1 MSLRRA
7 MLAAMFLGIALPA
20 RATSP
25 FEQEDPSVAAANQ
38 AYAKGEYDKALR
50 GYEDALIRMPDDP
63 RLAYDRGNA
72 LYKLGRREEAR
83 QSFLTAL
90 GASETSLKAQDYF
103 NLGNALWDLDKKDEA
118 AQAYQRA
125 LLLDPSFDDARHNL
139 ELLLQPPP
147 PQDGGPPDAGK
158 QDGGQDGGSGDGG
171 GQQSNS
177 PDGGQGDGG
186 PSDGGQGKGSQG
198 QQGQDGGEE
207 DAGSQQQPPQDQDGG
222 AQPQPKPQQEQD
234 AGVGNEHNTQQANAA
249 PLDQQ
254 QAQQLLDALR
264 QREKNFQLWKFRIKK
279 QRAKDVD
286 KDW

>member
-1 MSLRRA
+1 LSLRRA
-7 MLAAMFLGIALPA
+7 MLAAMVLGIALPA
-20 RATSP
+20 RATNP
-25 FEQEDPSVAAANQ
+25 FEREDPSVAAANQ
-38 AYAKGEYDKALR
+38 AYAKGEFDKALR

-72 LYKLGRREEAR
+72 LYKLGRRDEAR
-83 QSFLTAL
+83 QAYLTAL
-90 GASETSLKAQDYF
+90 GSGETSLKAQDYF
-103 NLGNALWDLDKKDEA
+103 NLGNALWDLEKKDEA

-147 PQDGGPPDAGK
+147 PQDGGTPDAGK
-158 QDGGQDGGSGDGG
+158 NDGGQADGGGQQPSSPDGGSGDGG
-171 GQQSNS
+171 PG
-177 PDGGQGDGG
+177 DGGQ
-186 PSDGGQGKGSQG
+186 DGGQGKGG
-198 QQGQDGGEE
+198 GQDQQQQ
-207 DAGSQQQPPQDQDGG
+207 DAGEGDAGEQPQPQDQDGG
-222 AQPQPKPQQEQD
+222 AQPKPREGQD
-234 AGVGNEHNTQQANAA
+234 AGSAGNEHNPQEANAA

-279 QRAKDVD
+279 QHAKDVE

>member
-7 MLAAMFLGIALPA
+7 MLTALALSIALPA

-25 FEQEDPSVAAANQ
+25 FEQEDPAVTEANK
-38 AYAKGEYDKALR
+38 AYAKGEFDKALR

-63 RLAYDRGNA
+63 RLAFDRGNA

-83 QSFLTAL
+83 QAYLTAL
-90 GASETSLKAQDYF
+90 GSGEASLKSQDYF

-118 AQAYQRA
+118 AQAFQRA

-147 PQDGGPPDAGK
+147 PQDGGTPDAGN
-158 QDGGQDGGSGDGG
+158 G
-171 GQQSNS
+171 
-177 PDGGQGDGG
+177 DGGQGDGG
-186 PSDGGQGKGSQG
+186 GEQPSSPDGGSKGDGGQGDGGGSKGSQG
-198 QQGQDGGEE
+198 QNG
-207 DAGSQQQPPQDQDGG
+207 DAGPQEPPPEEQDGG
-222 AQPQPKPQQEQD
+222 AQPQPQPKEGQD
-234 AGVGNEHNTQQANAA
+234 AGAGNEHNVQEANAA

-264 QREKNFQLWKFRIKK
+264 QREKNFQLWKFRMKK
-279 QRAKDVD
+279 QRAKDVE

>member
-7 MLAAMFLGIALPA
+7 MLAAVFLGIALPA

-25 FEQEDPSVAAANQ
+25 FEQEDPGVAAANQ
-38 AYAKGEYDKALR
+38 AYAKGEFDKALR
-50 GYEDALIRMPDDP
+50 GYEDALLRMPDDA
-63 RLAYDRGNA
+63 RLAYDRGSA

-83 QSFLTAL
+83 QAFLTAL
-90 GASETSLKAQDYF
+90 GSSETSLKAQDYF
-103 NLGNALWDLDKKDEA
+103 NLGNALWDLEKKDEA

-147 PQDGGPPDAGK
+147 PQDGGTPDAGNK
-158 QDGGQDGGSGDGG
+158 
-171 GQQSNS
+171 
-177 PDGGQGDGG
+177 DGGQGDGG
-186 PSDGGQGKGSQG
+186 GEKPSNPDGGQGDAGTGDGGQDGGKGSQG
-198 QQGQDGGEE
+198 QRGQDGGQQ
-207 DAGSQQQPPQDQDGG
+207 DAGAQPPPQDQDAG
-222 AQPQPKPQQEQD
+222 AQPQPQPREQD
-234 AGVGNEHNTQQANAA
+234 AGVGNEHNPQEARAE
-249 PLDQQ
+249 PLNEQ

>member
-1 MSLRRA
+1 VSLKRA
-7 MLAAMFLGIALPA
+7 LLALTLFCFAFPA

-25 FEQEDPSVAAANQ
+25 FEQEDPAVAEANK

-50 GYEDALIRMPDDP
+50 GYEDGLLRLPDDP

-83 QSFLTAL
+83 QAYQTAL
-90 GASETSLKAQDYF
+90 GSSETSLKAQDYF
-103 NLGNALWDLDKKDEA
+103 NLGNALWELDKKDEA

-147 PQDGGPPDAGK
+147 PQDAGPP
-158 QDGGQDGGSGDGG
+158 DGGSGDGG
-171 GQQSNS
+171 S
-177 PDGGQGDGG
+177 PDGGAGDGG
-186 PSDGGQGKGSQG
+186 GDGGAGDGGQGKGGG
-198 QQGQDGGEE
+198 QDQHGKDGGEQEDAGEQPPPPKPGQDGG
-207 DAGSQQQPPQDQDGG
+207 
-222 AQPQPKPQQEQD
+222 PQPKPREGQD
-234 AGVGNEHNTQQANAA
+234 AGASDEHNQQQANAQ

-264 QREKNFQLWKFRIKK
+264 QREKNFQLWKFRLK
-279 QRAKDVD
+279 QQHAKDVE

>member
-1 MSLRRA
+1 
-7 MLAAMFLGIALPA
+7 MLTAVVLGIALPA

-25 FEQEDPSVAAANQ
+25 FEREDPAVAEANK

-50 GYEDALIRMPDDP
+50 GYEDALIRMPDDA

-72 LYKLGRREEAR
+72 LYKLGRHDEAR
-83 QSFLTAL
+83 QAYLTAL
-90 GASETSLKAQDYF
+90 GSGETSLKAQDYF

-147 PQDGGPPDAGK
+147 PQDGGTPDAGNK
-158 QDGGQDGGSGDGG
+158 DGGAGDGG
-171 GQQSNS
+171 GQQPSS
-177 PDGGQGDGG
+177 PDGGSN
-186 PSDGGQGKGSQG
+186 SDGGSSDGGGGKGGKQDQG
-198 QQGQDGGEE
+198 RDGGEE
-207 DAGSQQQPPQDQDGG
+207 DAGPQEQPPQEQDGG
-222 AQPQPKPQQEQD
+222 AQPKPREGQD
-234 AGVGNEHNTQQANAA
+234 AGAVGDEHNPQEANAA

-254 QAQQLLDALR
+254 QSQQLLDALR

-279 QRAKDVD
+279 QRAKDVE